1 MHPQRRIEPGQP
13 RLRDGLVGAE
23 PVRHVNQGE
32 RSNPDCRE
40 EGEILLDGRTD
51 ADTVMPRASLSML
64 GDIPDEN
71 QVETAATA
79 TI

>member
-1 MHPQRRIEPGQP
+1 MRCIRNAASSPASRVYETVWSG
-13 RLRDGLVGAE
+13 
-23 PVRHVNQGE
+23 RHVNQGE
-32 RSNPDCRE
+32 RSNPDCRK
-40 EGEILLDGRTD
+40 EGEILLMAGQTRTP
-51 ADTVMPRASLSML
+51 MRRASLSML